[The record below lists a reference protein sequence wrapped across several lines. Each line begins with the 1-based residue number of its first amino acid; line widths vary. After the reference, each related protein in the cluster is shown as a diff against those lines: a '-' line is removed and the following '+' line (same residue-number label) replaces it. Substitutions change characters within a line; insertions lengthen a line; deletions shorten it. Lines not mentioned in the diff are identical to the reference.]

1 MWFLSALT
9 WAPPQ
14 QKLIAA
20 QLLTKR
26 ENENPRNR
34 FYREKRRLPSK
45 RCTGKPVKSRWE
57 ETTASQG
64 VPPDPVSYRPAVEP
78 TPQQAEQAR
87 QTHGQHRRRGRA
99 RAAGRARAPCQAAGG
114 DEVELLRRR
123 AKAALLR
130 REARAGA
137 AEAEPPPDLQ
147 VSASGALQPPAV
159 SWLATCFARPTNRQ
173 LCAYALPCSSARRRA
188 PAGRQA
194 TGCAPV
200 TDIVTP

>member
-20 QLLTKR
+20 QLLMKR

-64 VPPDPVSYRPAVEP
+64 VPPDPVSCRPAVEP
-78 TPQQAEQAR
+78 TPQQTEQAR

-123 AKAALLR
+123 AKAA
-130 REARAGA
+130 
-137 AEAEPPPDLQ
+137 PPPAGGTSRCRGGRATTGSTCHGLWCTAAARGQLVGDSLC
-147 VSASGALQPPAV
+147 SGNQ
-159 SWLATCFARPTNRQ
+159 
-173 LCAYALPCSSARRRA
+173 
-188 PAGRQA
+188 
-194 TGCAPV
+194 
-200 TDIVTP
+200 